1 MKKQGKIKKKEK
13 NYKKKIN
20 INRNERNQRCDRFFL
35 FRVTP
40 FSFKKIWKYRE
51 SINVSCKAM
60 DKPFD
65 P

>member
-1 MKKQGKIKKKEK
+1 MKETRGAIV
-13 NYKKKIN
+13 
-20 INRNERNQRCDRFFL
+20 FL

-40 FSFKKIWKYRE
+40 FSLKKIWKYRE